1 MIKVSFST
9 LACPSWTLSQ
19 VLAIAQRE
27 AYDGVEL
34 RFLRGEDSLWKLSEF
49 QKSQIAD
56 TRRTIAD
63 SGLRISCLDTS
74 CRFDSPRLADRQA
87 WVSEGV
93 RMAELAQEIGA
104 PGIRVFGDRVPPE
117 SDREMTRA
125 WIVDSLH
132 CLARQTDKSGVE
144 IWLETHGDFCCAADV
159 QPVLAACPEIALVWD
174 PVSAFVEAG
183 EKPKQNG
190 LPLHSAIRH
199 VHIKD
204 VRNVNSRWIPVLT
217 GAGEFP
223 LNDLGRVLSEI
234 GYCGWLSFEWE
245 KKWHPLIEEP
255 EIAIPHFAQWLR
267 SNWQTHSLNQAR
279 TPGVGA

>member
-117 SDREMTRA
+117 SDREMTRPGSLIPC
-125 WIVDSLH
+125 IVSPGKPTSRGSRYGWKHTVIFVVRLTCNLYLRRAPKLLLCGTLCRH
-132 CLARQTDKSGVE
+132 SSKLVKN
-144 IWLETHGDFCCAADV
+144 
-159 QPVLAACPEIALVWD
+159 PNKMACRSTPRFATFILRM
-174 PVSAFVEAG
+174 SAM
-183 EKPKQNG
+183 
-190 LPLHSAIRH
+190 
-199 VHIKD
+199 
-204 VRNVNSRWIPVLT
+204 
-217 GAGEFP
+217 
-223 LNDLGRVLSEI
+223 
-234 GYCGWLSFEWE
+234 
-245 KKWHPLIEEP
+245 
-255 EIAIPHFAQWLR
+255 
-267 SNWQTHSLNQAR
+267 
-279 TPGVGA
+279 